1 MGHDVEMPLPRPGP
15 FGDLDPSS
23 VTTIT
28 QLAELL
34 RQCRVRAGNP
44 SLRDIERLSGKR
56 GHALPRSTVA
66 GVLAGRRPPRR
77 DLLLA
82 LLAAFG
88 VPDGDRVVWTSAWER
103 VVGGRAAELADVV
116 VDPADGEPPDIW
128 RFPPGEP
135 VVITCGR
142 IPASMG
148 SNFTA
153 SDPRDPDYVDLLT
166 YADPDAL
173 IHLFGHIRALNPD
186 HDVKFAT
193 TSDLQPADYSS
204 HLVVIGGSDFNML
217 TRDMFSTLHLPVKM
231 SPRLPETDWL
241 GLEVVDGEGTQR
253 FSPVL
258 GDEYGSR
265 ILHEDVILFFRGVN
279 PVDRLRTIT
288 ICAGMY
294 ARGTLAAARCL
305 TDPVLGPANQAYL
318 RRKVGANLHF
328 GFVARAVV
336 IDRMVAPPDLTD
348 PGQRLYEWMR
358 PE

>member
-1 MGHDVEMPLPRPGP
+1 MPPSRPGP
-15 FGDLDPSS
+15 FGDLDPSG
-23 VTTIT
+23 VTTLT

-44 SLRDIERLSGKR
+44 SLRDIERHGEKQ
-56 GHALPRSTVA
+56 GQALPRSTVA
-66 GVLAGRRPPRR
+66 GVLAGRRAPRR

-88 VPDGDRVVWTSAWER
+88 VPEADRAAWASAWER
-103 VVGGRAAELADVV
+103 AVSGRPAEPADVV
-116 VDPADGEPPDIW
+116 PDPADREPSDIW

-135 VVITCGR
+135 VMITCGR
-142 IPASMG
+142 IPESMVN
-148 SNFTA
+148 NFST

-166 YADPDAL
+166 YTDPDTL

-193 TSDLQPADYSS
+193 TGDLQPADYSS
-204 HLVVIGGSDFNML
+204 HLVVLGGSDFNML

-241 GLEVVDGEGTQR
+241 SLEVANGEGTQR
-253 FSPVL
+253 FNPVL

-279 PVDRLRTIT
+279 PIDRRRTIT

-294 ARGTLAAARCL
+294 ARGTHAAARCL

-318 RRKVGANLHF
+318 RGKVGANQHF
-328 GFVARAVV
+328 GFVARAFV
-336 IDRMVAPPDLTD
+336 IDRVVAPPDLTN
-348 PGQRLYEWMR
+348 PEHLLYEWMR